1 MSHMYLQKK
10 HDATTLTHLIKKKK
24 IIIIIYMR
32 QCVIQKSINIQQN
45 RENITYLNRKKNV
58 R

>member
-24 IIIIIYMR
+24 NNNNNLHETMSYPE
-32 QCVIQKSINIQQN
+32 VNKHS
-45 RENITYLNRKKNV
+45 TK
-58 R
+58 